1 MWLARFAA
9 EARVASSFEVIHG
22 SLAALHADPALVA
35 LADRAIDD
43 EHRLR
48 PAGLA
53 GVQAEGRLSGVG

>member
-1 MWLARFAA
+1 M
-9 EARVASSFEVIHG
+9 ASSFEVIHG